1 MLKSLEVSNFAIIE
15 DLHVD
20 FLNNMSVLTGE
31 TGAGK
36 SLIIDSITLLLGG
49 RADLDMIRYGF
60 DRAYIKGVF
69 DTTDYLNNILSN
81 MGINILDD
89 IVIEREITTSSKN
102 KIKIN
107 NTNITLQML
116 KDFSVNLAI
125 INSQNDTFK
134 LFNKD
139 NYIELVDPENDDKF
153 DKLKNKYTLKL
164 YEYNNKYEVY
174 NKVLKNKNDLS
185 KEKEFLEYNVKE
197 LESLSLEEDID
208 IKLEDEI
215 NRLSHF
221 DKIKKN
227 LCDAMN
233 YISGEVNIIDQIYN
247 IKEAIDNISSYD
259 KKYEDI
265 KERLDDI
272 YYNLDDITSNISSD
286 FDNLDYDEEEFNNL
300 IERLN
305 EINKAKDKYKMNVN
319 ELISYLSDAKLKLE
333 MATNYDDVLN
343 EKKNDLIKS
352 FEELKNTSIEL
363 SNYRKKIC
371 KNIEDGIIKEV
382 YDLGLINTRFEIKFM
397 NIDLSDP
404 FNKSIFKSNGIDDI
418 DLLISFNKG
427 EPLKPLYKV
436 ASGGEMSRVMLAFRS
451 YFSKDSKL
459 QLIVFDEIDTGVD
472 GEIAIKIA
480 KKMHNISKYMQVLCI
495 THLPSVA
502 SIGDNHYHIYKE
514 EIDNRTYTRINLLN
528 MDERIKEVA
537 VMLSGNKVS
546 LYALD
551 AAKEMIGDLRND
563 N

>member
-153 DKLKNKYTLKL
+153 DKLKNKYILKL

-259 KKYEDI
+259 KKYEEI

-382 YDLGLINTRFEIKFM
+382 YDLGLINTRFEIKFTD
-397 NIDLSDP
+397 IDLSDP

>member
-197 LESLSLEEDID
+197 LEALSLEEDID

-259 KKYEDI
+259 KKYEEI

-397 NIDLSDP
+397 DIDLSDP

>member
-81 MGINILDD
+81 MGINISDD

-139 NYIELVDPENDDKF
+139 NYIELVDPENDNKF

-208 IKLEDEI
+208 IKLEEEI

-233 YISGEVNIIDQIYN
+233 YISGEVNIIDQIYS
-247 IKEAIDNISSYD
+247 IKEAIDSISSYD
-259 KKYEDI
+259 KKYEEI

-333 MATNYDDVLN
+333 MAINYDDVLN

-397 NIDLSDP
+397 DINLSDP

-451 YFSKDSKL
+451 YFSKGSKL

>member
-397 NIDLSDP
+397 DIDLSDP

>member
-208 IKLEDEI
+208 IKLEEEI

-397 NIDLSDP
+397 DIDLSDP

-451 YFSKDSKL
+451 YFSKGSKL

-551 AAKEMIGDLRND
+551 AAKEMIGDLKND

>member
-139 NYIELVDPENDDKF
+139 NYIELVDPENDNKF

-197 LESLSLEEDID
+197 LEALSLEEDID
-208 IKLEDEI
+208 IKLEEEI

-247 IKEAIDNISSYD
+247 IKEAIDSISSYD
-259 KKYEDI
+259 KKYEEI

-333 MATNYDDVLN
+333 MAINYDDVLN

-397 NIDLSDP
+397 DINLSDP

>member
-1 MLKSLEVSNFAIIE
+1 M
-15 DLHVD
+15 
-20 FLNNMSVLTGE
+20 
-31 TGAGK
+31 
-36 SLIIDSITLLLGG
+36 
-49 RADLDMIRYGF
+49 
-60 DRAYIKGVF
+60 
-69 DTTDYLNNILSN
+69 
-81 MGINILDD
+81 D
-89 IVIEREITTSSKN
+89 IV
-102 KIKIN
+102 
-107 NTNITLQML
+107 
-116 KDFSVNLAI
+116 D
-125 INSQNDTFK
+125 
-134 LFNKD
+134 
-139 NYIELVDPENDDKF
+139 
-153 DKLKNKYTLKL
+153 
-164 YEYNNKYEVY
+164 
-174 NKVLKNKNDLS
+174 VL
-185 KEKEFLEYNVKE
+185 
-197 LESLSLEEDID
+197 
-208 IKLEDEI
+208 
-215 NRLSHF
+215 
-221 DKIKKN
+221 
-227 LCDAMN
+227 
-233 YISGEVNIIDQIYN
+233 
-247 IKEAIDNISSYD
+247 
-259 KKYEDI
+259 
-265 KERLDDI
+265 
-272 YYNLDDITSNISSD
+272 
-286 FDNLDYDEEEFNNL
+286 
-300 IERLN
+300 
-305 EINKAKDKYKMNVN
+305 
-319 ELISYLSDAKLKLE
+319 KLKLE

-397 NIDLSDP
+397 DIDLSDP

>member
-174 NKVLKNKNDLS
+174 N
-185 KEKEFLEYNVKE
+185 
-197 LESLSLEEDID
+197 
-208 IKLEDEI
+208 
-215 NRLSHF
+215 
-221 DKIKKN
+221 
-227 LCDAMN
+227 
-233 YISGEVNIIDQIYN
+233 
-247 IKEAIDNISSYD
+247 
-259 KKYEDI
+259 
-265 KERLDDI
+265 
-272 YYNLDDITSNISSD
+272 
-286 FDNLDYDEEEFNNL
+286 
-300 IERLN
+300 
-305 EINKAKDKYKMNVN
+305 
-319 ELISYLSDAKLKLE
+319 
-333 MATNYDDVLN
+333 
-343 EKKNDLIKS
+343 
-352 FEELKNTSIEL
+352 
-363 SNYRKKIC
+363 
-371 KNIEDGIIKEV
+371 
-382 YDLGLINTRFEIKFM
+382 
-397 NIDLSDP
+397 
-404 FNKSIFKSNGIDDI
+404 
-418 DLLISFNKG
+418 
-427 EPLKPLYKV
+427 
-436 ASGGEMSRVMLAFRS
+436 
-451 YFSKDSKL
+451 
-459 QLIVFDEIDTGVD
+459 
-472 GEIAIKIA
+472 
-480 KKMHNISKYMQVLCI
+480 
-495 THLPSVA
+495 
-502 SIGDNHYHIYKE
+502 
-514 EIDNRTYTRINLLN
+514 
-528 MDERIKEVA
+528 
-537 VMLSGNKVS
+537 
-546 LYALD
+546 
-551 AAKEMIGDLRND
+551 
-563 N
+563 

>member
-259 KKYEDI
+259 KKYEEI

-397 NIDLSDP
+397 DTDLSDP

-451 YFSKDSKL
+451 YFSKNSKL